1 MDFVDFWHFS
11 CFVWREQHL
20 HASNDNERERII
32 MKKINKLL
40 SGTALALALAAG
52 FGSAHADVSTSGNF
66 NAAGYAVLGFN
77 TVGGVVD
84 IQFGGGYSDATFSL
98 FNAAGAHLVSNDDSN
113 GSLNPRLTQF
123 LSAGNY
129 SLLVSYCCQSIY
141 GYAQNNG
148 GSFANTDGYN
158 SGSYVLGGSGTLAGM
173 EAYLDAQ
180 NPYSATNA
188 SYGVNI
194 TNATPGTAIPEPASL
209 ALAALGLAG
218 LGITRR
224 KRA

>member
-1 MDFVDFWHFS
+1 MDLVDFWHFS
-11 CFVWREQHL
+11 CFIWREQHL

-40 SGTALALALAAG
+40 SGTALALTLAAG

-84 IQFGGGYSDATFSL
+84 MRFTGGSNDATFAL
-98 FNAAGAHLVSNDDSN
+98 FNAAGAHLVSNDDTTS
-113 GSLNPRLTQF
+113 SLNPHLTQF

-129 SLLVSYCCQSIY
+129 SLLVSYCCRAYS
-141 GYAQNNG
+141 YAANNG

-158 SGSYVLGGSGTLAGM
+158 SGSYRLGGAGTLAGM
-173 EAYLDAQ
+173 EAYLDADIAS
-180 NPYSATNA
+180 YASGARYELTISNA
-188 SYGVNI
+188 SL
-194 TNATPGTAIPEPASL
+194 GTAVPEPTSL

-218 LGITRR
+218 LGIARR

>member
-1 MDFVDFWHFS
+1 
-11 CFVWREQHL
+11 
-20 HASNDNERERII
+20 

-40 SGTALALALAAG
+40 SGTALALALSAG
-52 FGSAHADVSTSGNF
+52 FGAAHADISAAGNF

-84 IQFGGGYSDATFSL
+84 MQFTGGYGDATFSL
-98 FNAAGAHLVSNDDSN
+98 FNAAGAHLMSNDDSN
-113 GSLNPRLTQF
+113 NLNPHLTQF

-141 GYAQNNG
+141 GYAQANG
-148 GSFANTDGYN
+148 GAFVNTDGYN
-158 SGSYVLGGSGTLAGM
+158 SGSYVTGGSGTLAGM
-173 EAYLDAQ
+173 EAYLDTQ
-180 NPYSATNA
+180 TPYAANA
-188 SYGVNI
+188 SYTLTI
-194 TNATPGTAIPEPASL
+194 SNATPGTAVPEPTSL

-218 LGITRR
+218 LGIARR

>member
-1 MDFVDFWHFS
+1 
-11 CFVWREQHL
+11 
-20 HASNDNERERII
+20 

-40 SGTALALALAAG
+40 SGTALALALSAG
-52 FGSAHADVSTSGNF
+52 FGAAHADISVAGNF

-84 IQFGGGYSDATFSL
+84 MRFTGGYNDATFAL

-113 GSLNPRLTQF
+113 GSLNPHLTQF

-141 GYAQNNG
+141 GYAQANG
-148 GSFANTDGYN
+148 GAFVNTDGYN
-158 SGSYVLGGSGTLAGM
+158 SGSYVTGGSGTLAGM

-180 NPYSATNA
+180 TPYAANA
-188 SYGVNI
+188 SYTLTI
-194 TNATPGTAIPEPASL
+194 SNATPGTAVPEPTSL

-218 LGITRR
+218 LGIARR

>member
-1 MDFVDFWHFS
+1 
-11 CFVWREQHL
+11 
-20 HASNDNERERII
+20 

-40 SGTALALALAAG
+40 SGTALALALSAG
-52 FGSAHADVSTSGNF
+52 FGAAHADISAAGNF

-84 IQFGGGYSDATFSL
+84 MQFTSGYRDATFSL

-113 GSLNPRLTQF
+113 GSLNPHLTQF

-173 EAYLDAQ
+173 EAYLDA
-180 NPYSATNA
+180 NIASYASGASYALTISNA
-188 SYGVNI
+188 SL
-194 TNATPGTAIPEPASL
+194 GTAVPEPTSL

-218 LGITRR
+218 LGVARR